1 MIGRMTTWDGKSRC
15 TQKQV
20 CRKAIQSEDGGSNE
34 ECVWWGGLNERERV
48 GREAVWKQYN
58 DAVSSNSNRRAATQ

>member
-1 MIGRMTTWDGKSRC
+1 MGKADVPKASL
-15 TQKQV
+15 
-20 CRKAIQSEDGGSNE
+20 RKAIQSEDGGSNE

-58 DAVSSNSNRRAATQ
+58 DAVSSNSNRRAATADRSTQTS